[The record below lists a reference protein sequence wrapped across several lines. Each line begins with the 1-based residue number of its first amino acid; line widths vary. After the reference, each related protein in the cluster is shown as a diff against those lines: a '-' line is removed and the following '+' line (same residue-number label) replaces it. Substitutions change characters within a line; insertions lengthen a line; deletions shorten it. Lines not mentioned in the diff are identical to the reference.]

1 MADNFSDSLVSSLG
15 QTVRVS
21 IPVSLTHNLDAM
33 HRVTAN
39 VLKELGCAAC
49 HSGFDIR
56 YDVLRDFVSDE
67 KGNLR
72 GGAGGP
78 SAR

>member
-21 IPVSLTHNLDAM
+21 IPVSLTHNLEAM

-39 VLKELGCAAC
+39 VLKELGCGGC
-49 HSGFDIR
+49 HSGYDIR
-56 YDVLRDFVSDE
+56 YDVLREFVADTQ
-67 KGNLR
+67 GNLR
-72 GGAGGP
+72 AGGGAT
-78 SAR
+78 AR